1 MSKPPLDENEPGPP
15 RPLSDFMS
23 PEQFAEFNA
32 ETRRLKRELAREE
45 EAASAS
51 PMRPTP
57 FLCIVCRAAY
67 LRAAQPTSSRVFL
80 KAAIVQKRMD
90 SLGGLYPTSVTG

>member
-1 MSKPPLDENEPGPP
+1 MLVLLCEVTNMSNPPVDENELAPP

-51 PMRPTP
+51 PMRPT
-57 FLCIVCRAAY
+57 
-67 LRAAQPTSSRVFL
+67 QPR
-80 KAAIVQKRMD
+80 
-90 SLGGLYPTSVTG
+90 